1 MQLKVFEC
9 KINGQALRATLL
21 YRFCCSEGQVPTQGV
36 SKSVAVAAGH
46 NRLALGRSAATQAL
60 LTQFKIPKVS
70 MLFKFRD
77 VAIFKNLLQTNH
89 SGITDSVQDSNSF
102 NALQILE
109 RGYLQELVTD
119 QSSPRHLPQ
128 SFNP

>member
-1 MQLKVFEC
+1 
-9 KINGQALRATLL
+9 
-21 YRFCCSEGQVPTQGV
+21 
-36 SKSVAVAAGH
+36 
-46 NRLALGRSAATQAL
+46 
-60 LTQFKIPKVS
+60 

-119 QSSPRHLPQ
+119 QSSPRLLPQ